1 MKLICYLSISLLL
14 FVSCIGHEKDY
25 LGDDIELWKDTEA
38 WDFAKCISKGKF
50 EKAEKI
56 LEENHLDV
64 DFREPKFGETLLSW
78 AIFNDN
84 IDAVKFLIDHGANPN
99 LHNTYNGESP
109 MTNAAGEFNSIE
121 MLKYLLAHG
130 GDPNDYV
137 KEDEKLTGWR
147 SPKTP
152 LIAAAFISL
161 EKTKML
167 IEAGADPN
175 FSVEPGYTPLVSAER
190 KLLPDVLEFLYFECQ
205 ADYSKS
211 FDISIVNEDT
221 ISFRDLIENRNIF
234 RPEDSIIAKRIIDH
248 MDGQIQQLARN

>member
-38 WDFAKCISKGKF
+38 WNFAKCISKGKF

-175 FSVEPGYTPLVSAER
+175 FAVEPGQTSLCEASF
-190 KLLPDVLEFLYFECQ
+190 KLKMDVLEYLIKNCQIDYKKTYIVTMDTGDTLFLKELVKNDRVAYQ
-205 ADYSKS
+205 Q
-211 FDISIVNEDT
+211 
-221 ISFRDLIENRNIF
+221 
-234 RPEDSIIAKRIIDH
+234 DSVRVKRILKYIDEH
-248 MDGQIQQLARN
+248 FPEARN

>member
-1 MKLICYLSISLLL
+1 MKFICYLSISLLL

-25 LGDDIELWKDTEA
+25 LGDDIELWKNTEA

-109 MTNAAGEFNSIE
+109 MTNAAGGFRSVEI
-121 MLKYLLAHG
+121 LDYLLLHG
-130 GDPNDYV
+130 GNANDHAG
-137 KEDEKLTGWR
+137 KDEKL
-147 SPKTP
+147 SYFYSNETP
-152 LIAAAFISL
+152 LTEAAFTSL

-167 IEAGADPN
+167 IVAGADVN
-175 FSVEPGYTPLVSAER
+175 FAVEPGMTPVYKAAHRLN
-190 KLLPDVLEFLYFECQ
+190 VLEYLLKNCKVDYKKTYIVTMDTGDTLFLKELVKNDRVAYQ
-205 ADYSKS
+205 Q
-211 FDISIVNEDT
+211 
-221 ISFRDLIENRNIF
+221 
-234 RPEDSIIAKRIIDH
+234 DSVRVKRILKYIDEH
-248 MDGQIQQLARN
+248 FPEARN